1 MTLFRNPLA
10 ATQAIL
16 IALVPFSFVAF
27 AFPIFELTSDDRWV
41 NNVSGAVAL
50 LGAALALCRVWS
62 AETNQRAGLF
72 WLVASIGF
80 SILAITQWY
89 EHRLEAVEHAL
100 RIEDVDDVLLL
111 LLMPP
116 IVLIGIRTKG
126 VSRIVKA
133 ILLIGF
139 LAQTVSTGMDVL
151 DDWRASAPL
160 PGGTG
165 TAEIAVNYSELV
177 FLQLYVIAF
186 ALFAA
191 ADLADRRQRSPD
203 GALQGDRRPGQT
215 DTP

>member
-16 IALVPFSFVAF
+16 IALIPFSFIAF
-27 AFPIFELTSDDRWV
+27 AFPAFELTSNDRWV

-50 LGAALALCRVWS
+50 LGAALALCRVW
-62 AETNQRAGLF
+62 ADETNQRAGLF

-80 SILAITQWY
+80 SILAISQWY
-89 EHRLEAVEHAL
+89 ETRLELVEHAL
-100 RIEDVDDVLLL
+100 RIEDVGDVLLL
-111 LLMPP
+111 LMMPP
-116 IVLIGIRTKG
+116 IVLIGLRTRG

-133 ILLIGF
+133 ILLAGF
-139 LAQTVSTGMDVL
+139 VVQAVSTGL
-151 DDWRASAPL
+151 DLFGDWAAPSFL
-160 PGGTG
+160 GGAQ
-165 TAEIAVNYSELV
+165 AEEIVVNYSELV

-191 ADLADRRQRSPD
+191 ADLADRRQRR
-203 GALQGDRRPGQT
+203 GADQLTRDSRPEQP

>member
-1 MTLFRNPLA
+1 MTLFRNPLM

-16 IALVPFSFVAF
+16 IALVPCSFVAF
-27 AFPIFELTSDDRWV
+27 AFPIFELTSNDRWV

-62 AETNQRAGLF
+62 DETNQRAGLF

-80 SILAITQWY
+80 SIVAISQWY
-89 EHRLEAVEHAL
+89 EHRLEAVERAL
-100 RIEDVDDVLLL
+100 RMEDVDDVLLL
-111 LLMPP
+111 LMMPP

-126 VSRIVKA
+126 VSLVVKA

-139 LAQTVSTGMDVL
+139 LTQTVSTGMDIL
-151 DDWRASAPL
+151 NDWVTSL
-160 PGGTG
+160 PEGART
-165 TAEIAVNYSELV
+165 TEMAVNYSELV

-186 ALFAA
+186 ALFVV
-191 ADLADRRQRSPD
+191 ADLADRRQ
-203 GALQGDRRPGQT
+203 DRTDDPLPRARLPGQT

>member
-27 AFPIFELTSDDRWV
+27 AFPVFELTSNDRWV

-50 LGAALALCRVWS
+50 LGAALALCRVCS
-62 AETNQRAGLF
+62 DETNQRAGLF

-80 SILAITQWY
+80 SILAISQWY
-89 EHRLEAVEHAL
+89 ESRLEVVEHAL
-100 RIEDVDDVLLL
+100 RMEDVGDVLLL
-111 LLMPP
+111 LMMPP
-116 IVLIGIRTKG
+116 IVVIGLRTRG

-133 ILLIGF
+133 ILLAGF
-139 LAQTVSTGMDVL
+139 VVQATSTGL
-151 DDWRASAPL
+151 DLFGDWAAPSFLGGPRA
-160 PGGTG
+160 T
-165 TAEIAVNYSELV
+165 EIVVNYLELA

-191 ADLADRRQRSPD
+191 ADLADRRQRAADQLSRD
-203 GALQGDRRPGQT
+203 SRPGQP
-215 DTP
+215 DMP